1 MRRRATVVAGL
12 GLATILTLG
21 TGSVLAFAYGGD
33 DGSRGGSKLRAE
45 AVIEGAPGSG
55 IVGKVTFVQTG
66 GEEDQPTPAVRV
78 RAEVSG
84 LSPGLHGF
92 HLHEN
97 GACAPAYSAAGG
109 HYDPGPF
116 GNSDP
121 DANHPYHMGDL
132 PNLVAGESGV
142 GRLNAVTTRAT
153 LSPGPTTLF
162 DANGSAVIVHLNPD
176 QGITGPS
183 GSGVSGGPR
192 VACGVIEMD

>member
-21 TGSVLAFAYGGD
+21 TGSVLAFGFGGV
-33 DGSRGGSKLRAE
+33 GSSAETKLRAE

-55 IVGKVTFVQTG
+55 IVGTVTFVQTG
-66 GEEDQPTPAVRV
+66 GEEDQPTPAVRLQ
-78 RAEVSG
+78 AKVSG

-97 GACAPAYSAAGG
+97 GACAPAYTAAGG
-109 HYDPGPF
+109 HYDPGPS
-116 GNSDP
+116 GNPDP

-132 PNLVAGESGV
+132 PNLVVGPSGV
-142 GRLNAVTTRAT
+142 GRLDAVTTRAT

-176 QGITGPS
+176 QGITGPT

-192 VACGVIEMD
+192 VACGVIEMG